1 MRDRRT
7 SYNNNFIFQRRFPF
21 AGRIFYLYYSRAPGF
36 GCRFSCFFLQK
47 GCIFMFINSTI
58 FLACNDIFMDFYNY
72 IELSDL
78 DKAHCS
84 KYETLF
90 LWKAYCYII
99 FNHFTIMNFMVSTIF
114 PHFNICTPFCLT
126 QVGIVFLLAGKQ
138 MLHLIDRQNLL
149 KCYLNLLS
157 NSGRHMFIISNC
169 ASRKC

>member
-1 MRDRRT
+1 
-7 SYNNNFIFQRRFPF
+7 
-21 AGRIFYLYYSRAPGF
+21 
-36 GCRFSCFFLQK
+36 
-47 GCIFMFINSTI
+47 MFINSTI

-169 ASRKC
+169 ASRKCQMENNLPHDSCLSTSQIILLTSWTKRGINKKHDWNICGLILDPEITFPGE